1 MIKIVKKNKEG
12 VSALMIVIGVI
23 LLLYALMMISLLIW
37 GAYTSLKDPLDY
49 RIDNLGLPPTWKF
62 SNYITVINNFF
73 VVDTSVTP
81 TRNIYLVEMLCNSVL
96 YAAGSAFLQAT
107 VQFIMAYLASRFNF
121 KFGKIVYTLV
131 IIGMTVPIVGSE
143 PSALAI
149 ANNLNLRDSIAGMWL
164 MKSYFLGMYFLI
176 FFETLKAFP
185 KDFSEAAYID
195 GASNTRVMFQIIA
208 PLTKTTYLTIVLLL
222 FVQFWNDYT
231 TPMLFMPNVPTLSY
245 GLYTFVMGKSV
256 DAIANEPMRL
266 CACFLLLIP
275 ILVLF
280 AIFHDKLL
288 SNVTLG
294 GVKE

>member
-1 MIKIVKKNKEG
+1 MSNQVKKKQG
-12 VSALMIVIGVI
+12 GFS
-23 LLLYALMMISLLIW
+23 LLLTGIGIVLAIYALIMITLLVW
-37 GAYTSLKDPLDY
+37 GAYTSFKDPLDY
-49 RIDNLGLPPTWKF
+49 RIDNLGLPPVWQF
-62 SNYITVINNFF
+62 SNYITVIDNFF

-81 TRNIYLVEMLCNSVL
+81 TRDIYLMEMLCNSLL
-96 YAAGSAFLQAT
+96 YAGGSAFLQAT
-107 VQFIMAYLASRFNF
+107 VQFIMAYLASRFHF
-121 KFGKIVYTLV
+121 KFGKIVYFLV
-131 IIGMTVPIVGSE
+131 IVGMTVPIVGSE

-149 ANNLNLRDSIAGMWL
+149 ANNLNLRDSIFGMWL

-280 AIFHDKLL
+280 AVFHDKLL